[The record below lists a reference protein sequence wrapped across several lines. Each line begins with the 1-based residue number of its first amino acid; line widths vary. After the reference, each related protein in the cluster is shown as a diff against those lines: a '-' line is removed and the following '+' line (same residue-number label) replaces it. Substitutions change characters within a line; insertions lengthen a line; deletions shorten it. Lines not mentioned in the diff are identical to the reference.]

1 TIWYQRM
8 YVKNRR
14 RKIKRKITIKQNSKR
29 ELDNAVYQF
38 ILANPNV
45 EFKHEIRLK
54 KTWRGKWKWILKI
67 EITKV

>member
-1 TIWYQRM
+1 M

-14 RKIKRKITIKQNSKR
+14 RKAKRKITIKFNSKR
-29 ELDNAVYQF
+29 DLENAVYQF

-45 EFKHEIRLK
+45 EFKHEMMLK
-54 KTWRGKWKWILKI
+54 KTWQGKLKWILKI

>member
-1 TIWYQRM
+1 MKLKLGKVIA
-8 YVKNRR
+8 
-14 RKIKRKITIKQNSKR
+14 IKANSKR

-45 EFKHEIRLK
+45 EFKHEMRLK